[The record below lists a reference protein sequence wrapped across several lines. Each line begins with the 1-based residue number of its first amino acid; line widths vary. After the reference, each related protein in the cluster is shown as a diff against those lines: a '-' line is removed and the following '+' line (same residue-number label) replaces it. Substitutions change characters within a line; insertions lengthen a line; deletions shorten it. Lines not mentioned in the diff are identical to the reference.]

1 MEEKYLKTTNTQK
14 LIYTAICI
22 AIGLILPQITKL
34 IPIANIGAI
43 ISPMHIPV
51 LLSGFL
57 CGVPF
62 AAFCG
67 MVLPPLAFL
76 LTGMPPLYPVG
87 ISMIFELGTY
97 GALTAVLYR
106 ATKGKIYP
114 SLIGGMLG
122 GRIVMGIVNAIIFGV
137 AGNPYG
143 VSAFI
148 SAAFINALPGIVVQL
163 IVIPAIVY
171 ALKRARL
178 VPAIQ

>member
-1 MEEKYLKTTNTQK
+1 MEELSLKPANTQK
-14 LIYTAICI
+14 LIYTALCV
-22 AIGLILPQITKL
+22 AIGLILPQIIKL

-67 MVLPPLAFL
+67 IILPPLAFI
-76 LTGMPPLYPVG
+76 LTGMPPIYPVG

-106 ATKGKIYP
+106 TTKGKIYP
-114 SLIGGMLG
+114 SLMGGMLG
-122 GRIVMGIVNAIIFGV
+122 GRAVMGIANAIIFGV
-137 AGNPYG
+137 AGSPYG
-143 VSAFI
+143 ISAFI
-148 SAAFINALPGIVVQL
+148 SGAFINALPGIVIQL

-171 ALKRARL
+171 ALKKAGL
-178 VPAIQ
+178 IPAVQ

>member
-1 MEEKYLKTTNTQK
+1 MEEIYLRSVNTQK
-14 LIYTAICI
+14 LIYTAVCI
-22 AIGLILPQITKL
+22 AIGLILPQIIKL
-34 IPIANIGAI
+34 IPVANIGAI

-67 MVLPPLAFL
+67 IILPLLSFV
-76 LTGMPPLYPVG
+76 LTGMPPIYPVG

-106 ATKGKIYP
+106 ITKGKIYP

-122 GRIVMGIVNAIIFGV
+122 GRVVMGIANAIIFGV
-137 AGNPYG
+137 AGNSYG
-143 VSAFI
+143 LSAFI
-148 SAAFINALPGIVVQL
+148 SGAFINAIPGIVIQL
-163 IVIPAIVY
+163 IVVPAIVY

-178 VPAIQ
+178 IPAVE